1 MKKNSRIVMMGVA
14 LVSGLVLAGCGNG
27 SASNSD
33 KVELSINYYN
43 GAISKKTMDN
53 AKKEF
58 SDYKLS
64 FKQIP
69 ANDDFDT
76 KLKASL
82 NSKSA
87 PDITAINSN
96 ISDYLPYADK
106 FVNLLDYDSETLAAD
121 FVEWKWDSCFTN
133 DKKMQIAMPIDIGP
147 TALFYNV
154 DAFAKAGLPTNDQE
168 ISKALKDEESLMAA
182 AKQMKEKADMPFFQ
196 SSLSLLQS
204 KNRTMTEHIYDENGK
219 LTYANGQLKEIW
231 DYAVKAEKSG
241 YTLGTK
247 GNSADGANSV
257 QKGMFGGMI
266 EASWGINDLA
276 ENGVSPKQWMIAK
289 SPFTASNYGGSYL
302 AVIKTSSHPK
312 EAAEVVKYLTNE
324 DSQRANYEELALFP
338 SNTKVYDDSFKAA
351 KNELFG
357 DEEFNHYFIDAANEL
372 EYVPSDPRES
382 AAFKCFEDQ
391 IILVAE
397 QGKDPEKAW
406 NDAVKKV
413 EEMSK

>member
-1 MKKNSRIVMMGVA
+1 MKINSRVVMMSIA
-14 LVSGLVLAGCGNG
+14 LVSGLVLAGCGKG
-27 SASNSD
+27 SASDSK

-43 GAISKKTMDN
+43 GAISKKAMAN

-58 SDYKLS
+58 SDYTLN

-96 ISDYLPYADK
+96 ISDYIPYANK
-106 FVNLLDYDSETLAAD
+106 FVNLLDYDTESISSD
-121 FVEWKWDSCFTN
+121 YVEWKWDSCFTN
-133 DKKMQIAMPIDIGP
+133 DKKTQIAMPIDIGP

-154 DAFAKAGLPTNDQE
+154 EAFEKAGLPTDDKE
-168 ISKALKDEESLMAA
+168 VSATLKDDDSLMAA
-182 AKQMKEKADMPFFQ
+182 AKQMKEKTDQPFFQ

-204 KNRTMTEHIYDENGK
+204 KYRTITKHIYDEDGK
-219 LTYANGQLKEIW
+219 LTFADGQLKEIW
-231 DYAVKAEKSG
+231 DYANEAEEKG
-241 YTLGTK
+241 YTLGIK

-257 QKGMFGGMI
+257 QKGLFAGMI

-276 ENGVSPKQWMIAK
+276 ENGAAEKQWMIAK

-302 AVIKTSSHPK
+302 AVIKTSTHPK

-324 DSQRANYEELALFP
+324 ESQRANYEELALFP

-351 KNELFG
+351 KNKLFG

-372 EYVPSDPRES
+372 KYVPSDARET

-397 QGKDPEKAW
+397 QDKDSEKAW

-413 EEMSK
+413 EDMSK